1 MGYRRFTDRD
11 GATWEIR
18 DLSDVAWEF
27 EPVSQP
33 GTRTVRV
40 PAPGHQKDPFDLSTE
55 ELQSLLDGV
64 AKDAAP
70 PRSAPR
76 KSPFKD

>member
-11 GATWEIR
+11 GTVWEIR
-18 DLSDVAWEF
+18 DLSDAAWEF

-33 GTRTVRV
+33 AARTLRV
-40 PAPGHQKDPFDLSTE
+40 EAPGHQKDPFELSAE
-55 ELQSLLDGV
+55 ELQRLLDGV
-64 AKDAAP
+64 HGAAP
-70 PRSAPR
+70 PRTAPR

>member
-1 MGYRRFTDRD
+1 MGYRRFRDRD
-11 GATWEIR
+11 NVTWEIR

-33 GTRTVRV
+33 GARTLRV
-40 PAPGHQKDPFDLSTE
+40 QAPGHQKDPFELSVE
-55 ELQSLLDGV
+55 ELQGLLDSV
-64 AKDAAP
+64 TRTAP
-70 PRSAPR
+70 RTSGPR